1 MSQGCATCYLWS
13 TPWDM
18 KRNDVSTIASTI
30 TSTTTTTTTTTTIII
45 PNTRRVLL
53 LGRSPSQRHGLKAL
67 TATKA
72 KAPSVSLLSTENK
85 PC

>member
-1 MSQGCATCYLWS
+1 MQFGARQAAKQG
-13 TPWDM
+13 
-18 KRNDVSTIASTI
+18 
-30 TSTTTTTTTTTTIII
+30 
-45 PNTRRVLL
+45 
-53 LGRSPSQRHGLKAL
+53 HGFKVL